1 MRTTIQKW
9 GNSHALR
16 LPKHILDEL
25 KLKENDQLEVS
36 LDGGAIVIKKA
47 HEHKTFEERMAGYSG
62 TYVCSEWDTGEPF
75 GQEIW

>member
-1 MRTTIQKW
+1 MRMTIQKW

-36 LDGGAIVIKKA
+36 LDNGAIVMKKTR
-47 HEHKTFEERMAGYSG
+47 ERKTLEERMAGYTG
-62 TYVCSEWDTGEPF
+62 AYVCSEWDTGEAQ